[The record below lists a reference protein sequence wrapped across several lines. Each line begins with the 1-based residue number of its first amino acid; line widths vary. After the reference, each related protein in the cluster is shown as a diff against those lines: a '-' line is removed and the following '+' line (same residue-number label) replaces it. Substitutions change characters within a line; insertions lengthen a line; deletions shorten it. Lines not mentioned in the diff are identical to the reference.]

1 MYFKFIYYDHS
12 ISIEGKI
19 IFECVANNILEADKM
34 YQEKVGKNPEKQNYV
49 GCSSEKLDATDEL
62 ARSFNPVVVR
72 IKMEISILELKRE
85 RIEEEIKEL
94 KIKLCRAEKRE
105 KST

>member
-1 MYFKFIYYDHS
+1 MS
-12 ISIEGKI
+12 
-19 IFECVANNILEADKM
+19 
-34 YQEKVGKNPEKQNYV
+34 
-49 GCSSEKLDATDEL
+49 DATDEL

-105 KST
+105 QST